1 MVSSDKRPLTQF
13 FPLALREREKP
24 SSCELYTY
32 PLFQA
37 PSEGKFLFRVGNSR
51 QYFPMISNE
60 CPCVQEKEM
69 TCELPLDGLWEMR
82 RDPAC
87 EGESRGWFAEVFSG
101 DVAVLPG
108 TVETNPREP
117 EAREGSLN
125 GFMARYPFTGMVW
138 YQREIEVPGTWLGK
152 VIVLEL
158 ERCQWETQV
167 WVDGQF
173 IGTRNSL
180 VAPHIYTLPDVLTA
194 GRHLLTIAVDNS
206 NLWRGMQIASEDPT
220 AHVDLTTEVQEG
232 KKLNCG
238 GHHLASHNWN
248 GIIGGMTLRAMDPVH
263 IAALQLFPRLGDQSV
278 GVAFTIR
285 YSRGMIGSV
294 EVRAKCAQQNLEATA
309 GEAHWTL
316 LLDGSSEQVFEQRL
330 NLIEPALPWDE
341 FTPQLYRLSL
351 KLCFQGNADT
361 RSIIFGMREIGREG
375 AHLTLNSRRVF
386 LRGTLEDFIFPITG
400 HPPMDVAAWRKII
413 AVAKFYGLNH
423 FRFHTCCP
431 PSAAFVAA
439 DELGFYFQVE
449 VPGTSCPQCDEGP
462 EVDTFLTEELTRIL
476 DHYGN
481 HPSLLLISMGNEQL
495 IADAPDFVARH
506 QEVLARRVRFAQAK
520 DPRHFYT
527 STTQP
532 FTPGRPDDFFVSA
545 WPVASEDRINAL
557 RKSHQEGHSIDE
569 PSLCGCQWSGFRVI
583 DTCRFNTRAPE
594 TTSDYSAC
602 LEGLERPLLS
612 HEVGS
617 WAVYPDLREIS
628 RYHGAQRAANFE
640 IIRERLRERG
650 LLEWAADFTRASGML
665 VLALYKEEIES
676 ALRTQD
682 LSGFQ
687 LLDLHDY
694 PGQGTSTVGI
704 LNALWESKGLVT
716 PGAFRA
722 FCAPVVPLARLQHRI
737 LKNNFTA
744 GVDIANYG
752 PTLIH
757 GRNVSWQLQGTD
769 GRIVAQGTCAA
780 PIIPEGG
787 VTHIGTAGADLTSLT
802 VAEKLTF
809 RVELAGVNVNSWSVW
824 VFPAVDIPD
833 VPAGVTV
840 ATQWD
845 ENARQTLREGGC
857 LLLLPGPEELQEII
871 PGTFTT
877 AFWNVQMK
885 HAQPA
890 KTMGLLIDHA
900 HPCLDGFPTDYHS
913 DWQWWDLVMRSSAL
927 RLDGLPQALRPA
939 VTVIDSFTEN
949 RRLAMVVEAKVGK
962 GRLLICSTDLITS
975 LETRP
980 AAMQLKRSLLA
991 YMAGPLFL
999 PDVPVTES
1007 QLETLFLRR

>member
-1 MVSSDKRPLTQF
+1 MTLPDLP
-13 FPLALREREKP
+13 
-24 SSCELYTY
+24 C
-32 PLFQA
+32 A
-37 PSEGKFLFRVGNSR
+37 PE
-51 QYFPMISNE
+51 NE
-60 CPCVQEKEM
+60 APFEFS
-69 TCELPLDGLWEMR
+69 LNGLWEMR
-82 RDPAC
+82 RDPSC
-87 EGESRGWFAEVFSG
+87 EGNKWGWFAEVFSG
-101 DVAVLPG
+101 DAAVLPG

-117 EAREGSLN
+117 EATRGNLH
-125 GFMARYPFTGMVW
+125 GFMARHPFTGMVW
-138 YQREIEVPGTWLGK
+138 YQREIEIPGIWLGK
-152 VIVLEL
+152 VIELEL
-158 ERCQWETQV
+158 ERCQWETRV
-167 WVDGQF
+167 WVDGQL

-180 VAPHIYTLPDVLTA
+180 VAPHIYTLPDALSA
-194 GRHLLTIAVDNS
+194 GLHLLTIAVDNS
-206 NLWRGMQIASEDPT
+206 NLRHGMQIASEDPA
-220 AHVDLTTEVQEG
+220 AHVDLTTEVQEA

-248 GIIGGMTLRAMDPVH
+248 GIIGQMTLRALDPLH
-263 IAALQLFPRLGDQSV
+263 IASLQVFPRLSD
-278 GVAFTIR
+278 
-285 YSRGMIGSV
+285 GSV
-294 EVRAKCAQQNLEATA
+294 AVVLTISNPLGLEGSSDVRVECVRQSPDALASEAR
-309 GEAHWTL
+309 WTL
-316 LLDGSSEQVFEQRL
+316 LLDGTKEQVFEQRL
-330 NLIEPALPWDE
+330 TLAEAPHPWDE
-341 FTPQLYRLSL
+341 FNPALYRLSL
-351 KLCFQGNADT
+351 DLSSRGNADART
-361 RSIIFGMREIGREG
+361 IVFGMREVGRDG
-375 AHLTLNSRRVF
+375 ALLTLNGRRVF

-400 HPPMDVAAWRKII
+400 HPPVDVAAWRKII
-413 AVAKFYGLNH
+413 AVAKSYGLNH

-431 PSAAFVAA
+431 PAAAFVAA
-439 DELGFYFQVE
+439 DELGFYLQVE

-462 EVDTFLTEELTRIL
+462 EVDAFLTDELTRIL

-532 FTPGRPDDFFVSA
+532 FTPGCPDDFFVSA
-545 WPVASEDRINAL
+545 WPVVDENRLNAL
-557 RKSHQEGHSIDE
+557 RKSHQEGRSIGE

-583 DTCRFNTRAPE
+583 DTARFNTRAPE
-594 TTSDYSAC
+594 TVSDYSAC

-676 ALRTQD
+676 ALRTLE

-687 LLDLHDY
+687 LLDIHDY

-704 LNALWESKGLVT
+704 LNALWEPKGLVT
-716 PGAFRA
+716 PGEFRA
-722 FCAPVVPLARLQHRI
+722 FCAPVVTLARLSQRVWRDH
-737 LKNNFTA
+737 FTA
-744 GVDIANYG
+744 GVDVANYG
-752 PTLIH
+752 MTMIE
-757 GRNVSWQLQGTD
+757 GQGVIWQLQRAD
-769 GRIVAQGTCAA
+769 GGIVAQGKWAA
-780 PIIPEGG
+780 PVLPEGG
-787 VTHIGTAGADLTSLT
+787 VTHVGAAEADLSSLT
-802 VAEKLTF
+802 KAEKLTF
-809 RVELAGVNVNSWSVW
+809 RVELDGINVNSWSIW
-824 VFPAVDIPD
+824 TFPEVDIPD
-833 VPAGVTV
+833 VPVGVTV
-840 ATQWD
+840 ATHWD
-845 ENARQTLREGGC
+845 ESARQILRNGGC
-857 LLLLPGPEELQEII
+857 LLLLPGPEEFRESI

-900 HPCLDGFPTDYHS
+900 HPCLDGFPTDFHS
-913 DWQWWDLVMRSSAL
+913 DWQWWDLVMRSSAM

-962 GRLLICSTDLITS
+962 GRLLICSADLIAS

-980 AAMQLKRSLLA
+980 EALQLRSSLLN

-999 PDVPVTES
+999 PDVPASES
-1007 QLETLFLRR
+1007 QLETLLVRR